1 MKTTKQTFTR
11 LEADDGMILT
21 DGENYGKVF
30 CLPKNRKAS
39 EFSEITEEEY
49 QKKLEEL
56 KAKEKEEVEEN
67 V

>member
-39 EFSEITEEEY
+39 EFSEITESEY
-49 QKKLEEL
+49 NKILEEQ
-56 KAKEKEEVEEN
+56 KVQSKEESAE
-67 V
+67 